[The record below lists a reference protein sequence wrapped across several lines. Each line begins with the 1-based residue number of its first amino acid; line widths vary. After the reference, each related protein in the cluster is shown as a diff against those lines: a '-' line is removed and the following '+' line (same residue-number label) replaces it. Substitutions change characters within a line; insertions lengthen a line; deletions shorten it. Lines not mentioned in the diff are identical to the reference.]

1 MRQMSIRNATPVD
14 VGVSRAAPTVVLD
27 PPPHIRAVMNK
38 DEDPMQSVA
47 AYYVLVATELA
58 NQAIPR
64 RYQVEVSRPNPVARF
79 LSAVLGLVR
88 SSQPAVTQPGTN
100 QSA

>member
-1 MRQMSIRNATPVD
+1 
-14 VGVSRAAPTVVLD
+14 
-27 PPPHIRAVMNK
+27 MNK

-47 AYYVLVATELA
+47 AYYVLVANELA
-58 NQAIPR
+58 NQAHPR

-79 LSAVLGLVR
+79 ASAVFGLVR
-88 SSQPAVTQPGTN
+88 PSQPAVTQPATA